1 MSAREKVL
9 DSYQSILLEEG
20 ERAAT
25 MDQVAA
31 RAGVSKGGLL
41 YHFRDKA
48 AMAAALLA
56 RVRELLAE
64 DLAKMAAAP
73 EGAAEYYLRGS
84 LLQGD
89 PLDRTLLAAMQL
101 APEHDA
107 AKIAVYRE
115 VQEGW
120 RRILL
125 AEIPDQAI
133 ADAIMLMGD
142 GLYWNAS
149 MTSTLDDAAGVQREW
164 EADRLAGLGEVLN
177 LLRGASSS
185 DDPTKD

>member
-1 MSAREKVL
+1 MSAREKIL
-9 DSYQSILLEEG
+9 DSYQLILLEQG

-48 AMAAALLA
+48 AMAAALLE

-64 DLAKMAAAP
+64 DLAKMAAAS
-73 EGAAEYYLRGS
+73 EGPAAYYLRGS

-120 RRILL
+120 RRIILS
-125 AEIPDQAI
+125 EIPDGAI

-149 MTSTLDDAAGVQREW
+149 MMSTLDDAAGAQQEW
-164 EADRLAGLGEVLN
+164 ETARMAGLAEVLN
-177 LLRGASSS
+177 LLRRASLSNGREG
-185 DDPTKD
+185 

>member
-9 DSYQSILLEEG
+9 DSYQAILIEEG

-41 YHFRDKA
+41 YHFRDKT
-48 AMAAALLA
+48 AMAEALLERA
-56 RVRELLAE
+56 RHLLEE

-73 EGAAEYYLRGS
+73 EGAASYYLRGS
-84 LLQGD
+84 LLQDD
-89 PLDRTLLAAMQL
+89 PLDRLLLAAMQL

-107 AKIAVYRE
+107 AKLAAYRE

-120 RRILL
+120 FRLIR
-125 AEIPDQAI
+125 EEVGDDAI
-133 ADAIMLMGD
+133 ADAVMLMGD

-149 MTSTLDDAAGVQREW
+149 MTSTLGDAPKGAREA
-164 EADRLAGLGEVLN
+164 EQVRMAGLEGVLDI
-177 LLRGASSS
+177 LREAGRR
-185 DDPTKD
+185 